1 MLPLLTDGNTD
12 APISP
17 ECDCR
22 AVVKASLELSA
33 TEEDS
38 AELDVAC
45 LSADVGAGKDEV
57 ADAS

>member
-1 MLPLLTDGNTD
+1 MLLLADGNTD

-17 ECDCR
+17 ECECR
-22 AVVKASLELSA
+22 AAVKASLELSA

-45 LSADVGAGKDEV
+45 LSVDVGAGKDEV
-57 ADAS
+57 DDAT